1 MHQSNIK
8 AGTAIADIT
17 PPLEVGLLSS
27 SIKGSYV
34 IFESVR
40 LPLKARVLVLESG
53 NELVAVVALDL
64 LALSNTSVG
73 DWEQFKKGMSS
84 IIPPHKII
92 LTCTHTHNAPESAG
106 LSSLYLTE
114 AYRNWLNDTQTTINN
129 AIIQAVESLQP
140 CEVFYCV
147 DMLKGFSLQRRIS
160 TSKGIVMSDS
170 VQPISNELMQKQ
182 PIDHRVH
189 TIRFKNGDK
198 VLATVVQAACHPVHE
213 MCIPHISAEFPGELC
228 AVLEASGKN
237 GLPLFLNGAAGDI
250 NPPTVSMGATDAR
263 RHGEALAKIVAQQDG
278 LRTDEWE
285 VKSGYKEWQ
294 LSIRPEMNMVNKGDA
309 LARFNAISLGQLAI
323 VFLPGEVFTETAL
336 AIEKTSPFA
345 QTIVVGFSENN
356 IGYVPTEQAFDEGGY
371 EIGPGKWSFLPKG
384 ADKII
389 MAKALELLQ
398 ELHEEQYVSLAVN
411 EKIRDEII
419 HAKNKNSNSEKL

>member
-1 MHQSNIK
+1 M
-8 AGTAIADIT
+8 ADIT

-27 SIKGSYV
+27 SIKGTYV
-34 IFESVR
+34 MFESVR
-40 LPLKARVLVLESG
+40 LPLNARVLVLESG

-64 LALSNTSVG
+64 LALSDTSVG
-73 DWEQFKKGMSS
+73 GWEHFKKGLSS
-84 IIPPHKII
+84 IIPLHKII

-106 LSSLYLTE
+106 LSHLYLTE
-114 AYRNWLNDTQTTINN
+114 AYCNWLNDTQKAISN
-129 AIIQAVESLQP
+129 AIIQAVQSLQP
-140 CEVFYCV
+140 CEVFYSV
-147 DMLKGFSLQRRIS
+147 DILKGFSLQRRIY

-189 TIRFKNGDK
+189 AIRFKNGDK
-198 VLATVVQAACHPVHE
+198 VVATVVQAACHPVHE

-228 AVLEASGKN
+228 AALEASGKN

-263 RHGEALAKIVAQQDG
+263 KHGEALAKIVTQQEG

-285 VKSGYKEWQ
+285 VRSGYKEWQ
-294 LSIRPEMNMVNKGDA
+294 LPIRTEMSVMNRADAVARVNV
-309 LARFNAISLGQLAI
+309 ITLGQLAI
-323 VFLPGEVFTETAL
+323 VFLPGEIFTETAL
-336 AIEKTSPFA
+336 VIEKASPFA

-356 IGYVPTEQAFDEGGY
+356 IGYVPTERAFDEGGY
-371 EIGPGKWSFLPKG
+371 ETGPGKWSFLPRG

-389 MAKALELLQ
+389 AAKALELLQ
-398 ELHEEQYVSLAVN
+398 ELYGQEYVSAPVN
-411 EKIRDEII
+411 GKKFKTNNP
-419 HAKNKNSNSEKL
+419 HK